1 MRYNLFRFYDQRS
14 IIQMLNVDSGRDV
27 LQQGSLF
34 ITNLRRDDDL
44 KSSVNT
50 GLLKLDPLDSEKI
63 NLGCA
68 LTQHPSGH
76 TLKMT

>member
-1 MRYNLFRFYDQRS
+1 
-14 IIQMLNVDSGRDV
+14 MLNVDSGRDV
-27 LQQGSLF
+27 LQRGSLF

-50 GLLKLDPLDSEKI
+50 GLLKLDPLDSEKM
-63 NLGCA
+63 NLECA

>member
-1 MRYNLFRFYDQRS
+1 MRYNLFRFYGQRS
-14 IIQMLNVDSGRDV
+14 IIQMLNVDSDRDV
-27 LQQGSLF
+27 LQRGSLF

-50 GLLKLDPLDSEKI
+50 GLLKLDPLDSEKM
-63 NLGCA
+63 NLECA

>member
-1 MRYNLFRFYDQRS
+1 
-14 IIQMLNVDSGRDV
+14 MLNVDSGRDV
-27 LQQGSLF
+27 LQRGSLF

-50 GLLKLDPLDSEKI
+50 GLLKLDPLDSEKM
-63 NLGCA
+63 NRECA